1 MSNCREPEI
10 EPISSISDSFT
21 HLERVLTKTLLF
33 AVVIWLQ
40 AAPDVARSQQ
50 FYGDNQWVA
59 PHGVATLVAVAGAEY
74 SQFIATAAL
83 IPEWEFNLSLVHNYD
98 DPLTGASSYNSGGF
112 YIKRRLRQN
121 DAETAGYAIM
131 AGTGL
136 WPEHIVQGN
145 VSSAGESWWA
155 NLVATYSFLDDRVLL
170 DVLPGFV
177 VDQDRQRTGEQAW
190 GFTYGSRVAIYDVVP
205 RSAIVAEVFGTAG
218 EAFAEPSYRFG
229 VRWEATKFVTALTY
243 SDAFDGSSGA
253 GLELGFVYFTDA
265 RLCSRACRER
275 N

>member
-1 MSNCREPEI
+1 MGICNKLGLD
-10 EPISSISDSFT
+10 PISGSFT
-21 HLERVLTKTLLF
+21 PLKQVLTKSLLM
-33 AVVIWLQ
+33 AVLVWLQ

-59 PHGVATLVAVAGAEY
+59 PHGVATLVGVAGAEY

-83 IPEWEFNLSLVHNYD
+83 IPDWEFNLGFVHNYD
-98 DPLTGASSYNSGGF
+98 DPLNDSSSYNSGTF

-121 DAETAGYAIM
+121 DAETAGYAIV

-145 VSSAGESWWA
+145 ASSAGESWWA
-155 NLVATYSFLDDRVLL
+155 NLNATYSFLDDRVLL

-177 VDQDRQRTGEQAW
+177 VDQDWKRSGEQAW
-190 GFTYGSRVAIYDVVP
+190 GFTYGSRVAIYNVVP

-243 SDAFDGSSGA
+243 SDAFDGSGGA
-253 GLELGFVYFTDA
+253 GLELGFMYFTDA